1 MRNEQILVKLF
12 GLEMK
17 VGLTTT
23 AVNTCPE
30 FNYQESDN
38 TFALRSVKFFLE
50 SIDEDLLDDVKL
62 GQRIII
68 DNSLLAAELVFGE
81 DSIITVTKFI
91 EKDQIK
97 KYVNK
102 YGVKTFSATNDILL
116 SA

>member
-1 MRNEQILVKLF
+1 MRNETILVNIF
-12 GLEMK
+12 GMEMK
-17 VGLTTT
+17 MGLTDT

-50 SIDEDLLDDVKL
+50 GLNEDLLDDVKL
-62 GQRIII
+62 GQRIVI
-68 DNSLLAAELVFGE
+68 DNSVLAAELVFGE

-91 EKDQIK
+91 EKNQIE

-102 YGVKTFSATNDILL
+102 HGVTTFRASNDNLL